1 MKRRLKGRGRY
12 FPGGGYGI
20 LLSTVPWILLLGFF
34 LNLESWNLPTFLVV
48 IIIVIGLLCVA
59 FAFVLGKDIFN
70 FTKEKYLKRYKD
82 DKTAQHYAEL
92 TEGILV
98 LVFVFLATIVLI
110 IGEDKYYSKNSSSV
124 SESINN
130 WD

>member
-1 MKRRLKGRGRY
+1 MKSRLRY
-12 FPGGGYGI
+12 SPGLGYGI
-20 LLSTVPWILLLGFF
+20 LLSVVPWLLLLGFF
-34 LNLESWNLPTFLVV
+34 LKLESWNLPTFLVV
-48 IIIVIGLLCVA
+48 IVAVIGLLGVA

-92 TEGILV
+92 TEGILMLV
-98 LVFVFLATIVLI
+98 LVFLATIVLI